1 MSKLA
6 DLLKNSDFIFNAKQ
20 CFVLNFSHVTSM
32 GFFVC
37 KYLLLVYVSIIQ
49 REVTLIFLWTG

>member
-6 DLLKNSDFIFNAKQ
+6 DLLKNSDFIFNTKQ

-32 GFFVC
+32 GFFVASNY
-37 KYLLLVYVSIIQ
+37 YLFILALFKE
-49 REVTLIFLWTG
+49 R

>member
-20 CFVLNFSHVTSM
+20 CFVLNFSHVASM
-32 GFFVC
+32 GFNY
-37 KYLLLVYVSIIQ
+37 YLFMLALFKE
-49 REVTLIFLWTG
+49 R

>member
-20 CFVLNFSHVTSM
+20 CFVLNFSHVTSIM
-32 GFFVC
+32 NGIFCLQV
-37 KYLLLVYVSIIQ
+37 II
-49 REVTLIFLWTG
+49 TCLC

>member
-6 DLLKNSDFIFNAKQ
+6 DLLKNSDFIFNTKQ

-49 REVTLIFLWTG
+49 REVTLIFL

>member
-32 GFFVC
+32 GFFCLQV
-37 KYLLLVYVSIIQ
+37 II
-49 REVTLIFLWTG
+49 TCLC

>member
-20 CFVLNFSHVTSM
+20 CFVE
-32 GFFVC
+32 FFPRYFNGIFCLQV
-37 KYLLLVYVSIIQ
+37 II
-49 REVTLIFLWTG
+49 TCLY